1 MPEQGGVSHIS
12 LKRWM
17 VLDFE
22 FADGARNFVQG
33 GLPPR
38 YAPVQHNALDDPE
51 AELLMWKR
59 WGVYAWLSILMCE
72 SFELEGWGYSGAIN
86 EARFQRERD
95 LGLPPSPWDIPPLIA
110 FSRDF

>member
-59 WGVYAWLSILMCE
+59 WGVYAWLSILMSE
-72 SFELEGWGYSGAIN
+72 SFELEGWGYSGATN
-86 EARFQRERD
+86 EAQFQRERD
-95 LGLPPSPWDIPPLIA
+95 LGLPPWQCP
-110 FSRDF
+110 